1 MPTIGFIGVGR
12 IGEPMVERLIA
23 AGHDVWCHA
32 RRAEVVHRLELLG
45 AYCVAAPADLG
56 SRDVVISCLYSDAE
70 MLDVAPEMIDSMM
83 PGSIFVSHTTGTTMA
98 LEELAVIA
106 RNRSV
111 GIVDAG
117 FSGTSERVREG
128 TLTLFL
134 GGATADVDRAKEV
147 LKAYGSLLLD
157 TGDLGSGMRVKVLN
171 NLLFAAISQ
180 STLSVLKS
188 ASRMGIDE
196 TSLLRA
202 LQAGSGASA
211 AAEMIRTRGGAD
223 PFIQRVEPF
232 MRKDVDVA
240 ARMATAM
247 NVDLTALLAA
257 ASTGPMNL
265 TPPGDHQRES
275 DVELVHLTLK
285 NAEDIGGG
293 RGR

>member
-12 IGEPMVERLIA
+12 VGEPMVERLIA
-23 AGHDVWCHA
+23 AGHDVWCHS

-45 AYCVAAPADLG
+45 AHCVAAPADLA

-70 MLDVAPEMIDSMM
+70 MLDVAPEMIDAMM
-83 PGSIFVSHTTGTTMA
+83 PGSIFISHTTGTTTA
-98 LEELAVIA
+98 LEELAVIG
-106 RNRSV
+106 RKRSV

-117 FSGTSERVREG
+117 FSGSSESVRAG

-180 STLSVLKS
+180 STLGVLKS

-196 TSLLRA
+196 PSLLRA
-202 LQAGSGASA
+202 LQASSGASA
-211 AAEMIRTRGGAD
+211 AAELIRSRGGAD
-223 PFIQRVEPF
+223 PFIERVEPF

-257 ASTGPMNL
+257 ASAGPMNL
-265 TPPGDHQRES
+265 TPPGDH
-275 DVELVHLTLK
+275 
-285 NAEDIGGG
+285 
-293 RGR
+293 

>member
-32 RRAEVVHRLELLG
+32 RRAEVVHRLHLLG
-45 AYCVAAPADLG
+45 ARCVAAPVGLA

-70 MLDVAPEMIDSMM
+70 LLEVAPAIIDAMM
-83 PGSIFVSHTTGTTMA
+83 PGSIFISHTTGTTMT

-106 RNRSV
+106 QKRSV
-111 GIVDAG
+111 GLVDAG
-117 FSGTSERVREG
+117 FSGSSEMVRAG
-128 TLTLFL
+128 ALTLFL
-134 GGATADVDRAKEV
+134 GGATADVDPAKEV
-147 LKAYGSLLLD
+147 LKAYGSVLID

-171 NLLFAAISQ
+171 NILFAAISQ

-211 AAEMIRTRGGAD
+211 AAEWIRSRGGAD
-223 PFIQRVEPF
+223 TFIERVEPF
-232 MRKDVDVA
+232 MRKDVA
-240 ARMATAM
+240 AASRMAIAM
-247 NVDLTALLAA
+247 EVDLSAVLAA
-257 ASTGPMNL
+257 ASAGPMNL
-265 TPPGDHQRES
+265 TQLGDH
-275 DVELVHLTLK
+275 
-285 NAEDIGGG
+285 
-293 RGR
+293 